1 MEKALVTDGVSATPC
16 SPGGART
23 PDESHRR
30 ATALL
35 RPGILAFGGAIRPT
49 ALHAHHTVQV
59 LAARTPITV
68 MDAGGVRHRG
78 TRIIVPAD
86 APHRI
91 ETAAEGAALYLD
103 PETAAGATADR
114 RAHAG
119 GWADDQQVMPTTLA
133 TAPIAEQVAAI
144 VRELR
149 CAPTAANGSHRH
161 GAVTEALRLLPS
173 LVPDHSMRGADVA
186 KRVGLSPA
194 RLSHL
199 FAEQVGMPL
208 RPYILWL
215 RLRLAVNRF
224 RSGDD
229 VAAAAHASGFDDSTQ
244 LTRTC
249 RRTFGLTPAALH
261 RAELWDLGDGA

>member
-1 MEKALVTDGVSATPC
+1 MEKALVTDGVSATP
-16 SPGGART
+16 SASGGART
-23 PDESHRR
+23 PDESQQR

-103 PETAAGATADR
+103 PDTAAGAAADR
-114 RAHAG
+114 HAHAG
-119 GWADDQQVMPTTLA
+119 GWADDQQAMPATLA
-133 TAPIAEQVAAI
+133 TAPIAEQVAAV

-149 CAPTAANGSHRH
+149 CAPTVSGSHRH

-173 LVPDHSMRGADVA
+173 LVPDHSIRGADVA

-215 RLRLAVNRF
+215 RLRVAIGRF

-229 VAAAAHASGFDDSTQ
+229 VAAAAHAAGFDDSTQ

-261 RAELWDLGDGA
+261 RTELWDLGDGS